1 MEFRLTQVK
10 SALDEISQEVSQGR
24 VPATILKDF
33 KLSVDQLRVTIWA
46 ILTFEEQA
54 SKQGKGADVALG
66 NKLVEFRIKRIIQML
81 AELETDIENRR
92 IAAEHPDLKALT
104 SSMNGILDAVAKLN
118 AN

>member
-10 SALDEISQEVSQGR
+10 NALDEISQDISQGR
-24 VPATILKDF
+24 IPATILKDF

-54 SKQGKGADVALG
+54 AKQGKGSDVALG
-66 NKLVEFRIKRIIQML
+66 NKLVEFRIKRVMQML
-81 AELETDIENRR
+81 AELEADIESRR

-104 SSMNGILDAVAKLN
+104 SSMNGIVAAVSKLK